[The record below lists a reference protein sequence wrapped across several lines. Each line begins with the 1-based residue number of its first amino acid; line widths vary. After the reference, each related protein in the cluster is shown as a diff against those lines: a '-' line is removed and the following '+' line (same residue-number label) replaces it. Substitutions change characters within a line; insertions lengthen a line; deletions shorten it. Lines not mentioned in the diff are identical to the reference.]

1 MDLEV
6 EVEQLTQWRD
16 RIPPLSR
23 CSTQTKVELSPSQ
36 CNDDALYI
44 EERKSGHLASF
55 NVFHNKVQL
64 VNERVTLYGCDFF
77 QSLLSVED
85 F

>member
-55 NVFHNKVQL
+55 NVCHNKVQL